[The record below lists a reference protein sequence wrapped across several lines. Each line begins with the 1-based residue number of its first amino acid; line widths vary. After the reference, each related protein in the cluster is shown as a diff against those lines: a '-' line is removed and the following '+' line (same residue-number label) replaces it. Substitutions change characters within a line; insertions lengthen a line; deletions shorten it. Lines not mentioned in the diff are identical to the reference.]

1 MFPAFEISVG
11 LNPCASEIHE
21 KQSRRSVIKKT
32 CHPERNL
39 SREAGQMESKDP

>member
-21 KQSRRSVIKKT
+21 KTIKT
-32 CHPERNL
+32 IRHQEDL
-39 SREAGQMESKDP
+39 SS